1 MLMRHGFVILACVS
15 FLLTTPLAAQ
25 SSSGSFDFA
34 LAGSKGTVTY
44 EAAGEGT
51 FASGRMT
58 FTGSFD
64 PTEKGDEDTGP
75 TIDYLEMTVSLDCH
89 RVDKNVAATT
99 GVVSSS
105 NDPDYLGA
113 RVLLAVE
120 DNGDDDKE
128 RPDRFTWGVYK
139 QTKDP
144 EWIPSDAEVKDDRG
158 AFMSWWATD
167 AEREDDKGID
177 SKRSKLVDCQSFSFE
192 NYEFEDIAAG
202 TGGIVVK
209 P

>member
-1 MLMRHGFVILACVS
+1 MRQRVLILICLL
-15 FLLTTPLAAQ
+15 FLLATPLAAQ

-34 LAGSKGTVTY
+34 LAGSKGTVKY

-64 PTEKGDEDTGP
+64 RTQKGDEDTGP
-75 TIDYLEMTVSLDCH
+75 SIDYLEITVSLDCH
-89 RVDKNVAATT
+89 RVERNAAATT

-128 RPDRFTWGVYK
+128 HPDRFTWGLYK

-144 EWIPSDAEVKDDRG
+144 EWTPSDAELKDDRG
-158 AFMSWWATD
+158 AFMTWWATD
-167 AEREDDKGID
+167 AEREDDKGVD
-177 SKRSKLVDCQSFSFE
+177 SKRSTKVDCQSFSFE
-192 NYEFEDIAAG
+192 NYEFEAIAAG